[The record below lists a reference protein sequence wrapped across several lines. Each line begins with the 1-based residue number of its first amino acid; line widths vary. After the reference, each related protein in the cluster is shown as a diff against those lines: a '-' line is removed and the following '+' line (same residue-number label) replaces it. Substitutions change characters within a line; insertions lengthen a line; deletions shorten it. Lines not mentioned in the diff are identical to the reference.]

1 MLLIVY
7 YWITTEFDFILF
19 FLNLQEWQVIFV
31 VVHII
36 ISSQLYDFL
45 QVETEDILKALPEV
59 FFSQVKV

>member
-45 QVETEDILKALPEV
+45 QVETEDVLKALPEV

>member
-7 YWITTEFDFILF
+7 YWITTELDFILF

-45 QVETEDILKALPEV
+45 QVETEDVLKALPEV